1 MRIAIIIGISEFDN
15 YNDLPGC
22 INDISAINDLL
33 VATKEFDE
41 IKLFKQNVRS
51 EKIKSELPK
60 IFAELKGKNID
71 ELFFY
76 FSGHG
81 SFINDEFY
89 YILSDFDENEKRQT
103 SLQNSEIDNM
113 IKSIKPKM
121 VTKII
126 DACQSGVSYI
136 KGNTNIVEK
145 YYAKTTDSF
154 EKCYFMHSS
163 MTSQYSYQNDD
174 LSDFTKSILES
185 INSNIKESIRYKD
198 IIDYV
203 SDEFEK
209 STEQTPF
216 FITQADYT
224 EKFITSSPDIHKA
237 LDKYIKKVE
246 KAESKPPKE
255 DKIEYKS
262 YIDRIKKDAEI
273 YSSREETVNLFN
285 VIKDVIENKE
295 LQTEMKEIY
304 KQQPSFEYY
313 LRDLPKGEQIARW
326 LESNPNNFF
335 AKADYER
342 ESYQEEE
349 TRANPFGSF
358 SQLMK
363 GNKIVTKYRNVLMGY
378 ALSVELPYNYV
389 IVDFKPLLPNLL
401 QYALLITFLVSKK
414 DIKIFTA
421 FTSYTETDWTRKV
434 INQNFKWS
442 SSDFLIKDIENIKE
456 FIATKIIETEKEI
469 KEIVKS
475 EFDINK

>member
-15 YNDLPGC
+15 YNNLSGC
-22 INDISAINDLL
+22 INDINAINDLL
-33 VATKEFDE
+33 IATKEFDE
-41 IKLFKQNVRS
+41 IKIFENEVRS
-51 EKIKSELPK
+51 DKIKSELPK
-60 IFAELKGKNID
+60 IFSELKGKDIE

-81 SFINDEFY
+81 SFINNEFY
-89 YILSDFDENEKRQT
+89 YILSDSDENEKRRT

-121 VTKII
+121 VTKVI

-163 MTSQYSYQNDD
+163 MTSQYSYQNND

-185 INSNIKESIRYKD
+185 INTNKKDSIRYKD

-216 FITQADYT
+216 FITQADHT
-224 EKFITSSPDIHKA
+224 EKFISASPKVYKA
-237 LDKYIKKVE
+237 LEKYIKKEE
-246 KAESKPPKE
+246 KKESKPPKE
-255 DKIEYKS
+255 NKIEYKS
-262 YIDRIKKDAEI
+262 YIDKIKKDSEI
-273 YSSREETVNLFN
+273 YSSQEETLNLIN
-285 VIKDVIENKE
+285 AIKEQIQNEE
-295 LQTEMKEIY
+295 LQTEIKEIFEL
-304 KQQPSFEYY
+304 QPSFEYY
-313 LRDLPKGEQIARW
+313 LRDLPKGSQIARW

-335 AKADYER
+335 ASADYEK

-349 TRANPFGSF
+349 TRANLFGGWTE
-358 SQLMK
+358 LMK
-363 GNKIVTKYRNVLMGY
+363 GNKIVTKYRNVLMGFE
-378 ALSVELPYNYV
+378 LSIDLPYKYV
-389 IVDFKPLLPNLL
+389 VVDFKPLFPNLH

-421 FTSYTETDWTRKV
+421 FTSYAETDWTRKV

-442 SSDFLIKDIENIKE
+442 SSDFLIKNDEEIKE
-456 FIATKIIETEKEI
+456 FVKLKIQETEKEVM
-469 KEIVKS
+469 EIVKNN
-475 EFDINK
+475 FDVKK

>member
-15 YNDLPGC
+15 YNNLPGC
-22 INDISAINDLL
+22 INDINAINDLL

-41 IKLFKQNVRS
+41 IKLFKNEVRS
-51 EKIKSELPK
+51 DNIKSELPK
-60 IFAELKGKNID
+60 IFSELKGKEVE

-81 SFINDEFY
+81 SFINNEFY

-121 VTKII
+121 VTKVI

-145 YYAKTTDSF
+145 YYAKTTESF

-163 MTSQYSYQNDD
+163 MSSQYSYQNND
-174 LSDFTKSILES
+174 LSDFTKSVLES
-185 INSNIKESIRYKD
+185 INTNKKDSIRYKD

-216 FITQADYT
+216 FITQADHT
-224 EKFITSSPDIHKA
+224 EKFIKSSPEIYKV
-237 LDKYIKKVE
+237 LGKYIKKEE
-246 KAESKPPKE
+246 KTESKPSKE
-255 DKIEYKS
+255 DKIEYTS
-262 YIDRIKKDAEI
+262 YIDKIKKDSEI
-273 YSSREETVNLFN
+273 YSSQEETLNLIN
-285 VIKDVIENKE
+285 SIKEQIQNEE
-295 LQTEMKEIY
+295 LQTEIKEIFEL
-304 KQQPSFEYY
+304 QPSFEYY
-313 LRDLPKGEQIARW
+313 LRDLPKGSQIARW
-326 LESNPNNFF
+326 LESNPNDFF
-335 AKADYER
+335 ASADYER

-349 TRANPFGSF
+349 TRANPFGGWAE
-358 SQLMK
+358 LMK
-363 GNKIVTKYRNVLMGY
+363 GNKIVTKYRNVLMGFE
-378 ALSVELPYNYV
+378 LSIDLPYKYV
-389 IVDFKPLLPNLL
+389 VVDFKPLFPNLH
-401 QYALLITFLVSKK
+401 QYALLITFLISKK

-421 FTSYTETDWTRKV
+421 FTSYSETDWTRKI

-442 SSDFLIKDIENIKE
+442 SSDFLIKNSGEIKE
-456 FIATKIIETEKEI
+456 FVKLKVQETEKEI
-469 KEIVKS
+469 MEIVKND
-475 EFDINK
+475 FDVKK

>member
-33 VATKEFDE
+33 IATKEFDE

-51 EKIKSELPK
+51 DKIKSELPK
-60 IFAELKGKNID
+60 IFSELKGKSID

-113 IKSIKPKM
+113 IKSIKPRM

-136 KGNTNIVEK
+136 KGNTNVVEK

-185 INSNIKESIRYKD
+185 INTNNKDSIRYKD

-216 FITQADYT
+216 FITQADHT
-224 EKFITSSPDIHKA
+224 ERFINSSPEIQKA
-237 LDKYIKKVE
+237 LNKYVIKVE
-246 KAESKPPKE
+246 KIESKPAKE
-255 DKIEYKS
+255 EKIEYKS

-273 YSSREETVNLFN
+273 YSSQEETVNLFN
-285 VIKDVIENKE
+285 VIKDVMQNEE

-304 KQQPSFEYY
+304 KQQPSFENY
-313 LRDLPKGEQIARW
+313 LRDLPKGQQIARW
-326 LESNPNNFF
+326 LESNPNNYF
-335 AKADYER
+335 ASADYER

-349 TRANPFGSF
+349 TSAYPFGGF
-358 SQLMK
+358 TQLMK
-363 GNKIVTKYRNVLMGY
+363 GNKIVTKYRNILMGF
-378 ALSVELPYNYV
+378 ALSIDLPYKYV
-389 IVDFKPLLPNLL
+389 VVDFNPLFPNLQ
-401 QYALLITFLVSKK
+401 QYALMVAFLVSKK

-421 FTSYTETDWTRKV
+421 FTSYSETDWTRKV
-434 INQNFKWS
+434 INQNFKWN
-442 SSDFLIKDIENIKE
+442 SSDFLIKDIEDIKK
-456 FIATKIIETEKEI
+456 FIISKIREAEEEI
-469 KEIVKS
+469 MDIVKN
-475 EFDINK
+475 EFDNKK

>member
-15 YNDLPGC
+15 YNNLPGC
-22 INDISAINDLL
+22 INDINAINDLL
-33 VATKEFDE
+33 VTTKEFDE
-41 IKLFKQNVRS
+41 IKLFENEVRS
-51 EKIKSELPK
+51 DKIKSELPK
-60 IFAELKGKNID
+60 IFSELKGKDIE

-81 SFINDEFY
+81 SFINNEFY

-121 VTKII
+121 VTKVI

-174 LSDFTKSILES
+174 LSDFTKSFLES
-185 INSNIKESIRYKD
+185 INTNKKDSIRYKD

-203 SDEFEK
+203 SDKFEK

-216 FITQADYT
+216 FITQADHT
-224 EKFITSSPDIHKA
+224 EKFINSSPEIYKE
-237 LDKYIKKVE
+237 LDKYIKKEE
-246 KAESKPPKE
+246 KKESKPPKE
-255 DKIEYKS
+255 DKIEYTS
-262 YIDRIKKDAEI
+262 YIDKIKKNSEI
-273 YSSREETVNLFN
+273 YSSQEETINLIN
-285 VIKDVIENKE
+285 AIKEQIQNEE
-295 LQTEMKEIY
+295 LQTEIKEIY
-304 KQQPSFEYY
+304 ELQPSFEYY
-313 LRDLPKGEQIARW
+313 LRNLPKGSQIARW
-326 LESNPNNFF
+326 LESNPNDFF
-335 AKADYER
+335 ASADYER

-358 SQLMK
+358 TGLMK
-363 GNKIVTKYRNVLMGY
+363 GNKIVTKYRNVLMGFE
-378 ALSVELPYNYV
+378 LSMELPYNYV
-389 IVDFKPLLPNLL
+389 VVDFKPLYPNLH

-421 FTSYTETDWTRKV
+421 FTSYSETDWTRKV

-442 SSDFLIKDIENIKE
+442 SSDFLIKDSGDINE
-456 FIATKIIETEKEI
+456 FVKFKIQETEKEI
-469 KEIVKS
+469 MKIVKND
-475 EFDINK
+475 FDVNK